1 VLVVSLLPLS
11 TIFIFHI
18 GIVPNV
24 WYFSFFILLPPFKYN
39 MCDRKVGHIFPS
51 NIIFEVHLLM
61 NVFAHNHEWLLLLW
75 ANYLLLYNLLGNKR
89 KTKYDESSSL
99 FLEMLNLVSI
109 MSSIKLCNDDEI
121 SCNQIY
127 PLCNVITHVMTLY
140 LENYVRSKQF

>member
-1 VLVVSLLPLS
+1 
-11 TIFIFHI
+11 
-18 GIVPNV
+18 
-24 WYFSFFILLPPFKYN
+24 

-51 NIIFEVHLLM
+51 NIIFEVHPLM
-61 NVFAHNHEWLLLLW
+61 NVFAHNHEWLLLLL

-99 FLEMLNLVSI
+99 FLEMLILVSI

-127 PLCNVITHVMTLY
+127 PLWNVITHVMTLY
-140 LENYVRSKQF
+140 LENYVR